1 MWTVLTYSQQTFG
14 SFAVR
19 RTDGTTSATTSS
31 DIDIATPIKDEEEQA
46 MQNKNNFMF
55 GVSTTVIAALRK
67 HKHRLHSCNQQQ
79 KKIIINCHWNNV
91 PFFYNL
97 TKIKRYPFM
106 VVLIH

>member
-1 MWTVLTYSQQTFG
+1 VLTYSQQTFG

-55 GVSTTVIAALRK
+55 GDSTSV
-67 HKHRLHSCNQQQ
+67 
-79 KKIIINCHWNNV
+79 
-91 PFFYNL
+91 
-97 TKIKRYPFM
+97 
-106 VVLIH
+106 